1 MDDIKYLLSL
11 GLSICKV
18 AEFLGISRKTLL
30 NKTASSSAPMHFNKY
45 SVISEPDFD
54 AVVRQMY
61 LDLQFEL

>member
-18 AEFLGISRKTLL
+18 GEFLGISRKTLL
-30 NKTASSSAPMHFNKY
+30 NKTASSSAPMDFNKY

-61 LDLQFEL
+61 LDLKFEL